1 MPRFF
6 FSRVC
11 PEHSIT
17 DIVGEDVADRAE
29 ATRRAR
35 EIAME
40 SHPSSSKAGK
50 GPWGWVEKEDEAHR
64 HIFGAAEFRRL
75 VTKIVE

>member
-40 SHPSSSKAGK
+40 IASEQLEAGRGPS
-50 GPWGWVEKEDEAHR
+50 GWVEVEDEAHR
-64 HIFGAAEFRRL
+64 PVFLLPLRAVAS
-75 VTKIVE
+75 

>member
-11 PEHSIT
+11 PEHSVT

-40 SHPSSSKAGK
+40 IASEQLEAGRGPS
-50 GPWGWVEKEDEAHR
+50 GWVEVEDEAHR
-64 HIFGAAEFRRL
+64 PVFMLPLRAVAS
-75 VTKIVE
+75 

>member
-11 PEHSIT
+11 PEYSIT

-29 ATRRAR
+29 AKRRAR

-40 SHPSSSKAGK
+40 IASEQLEAGRGPS
-50 GPWGWVEKEDEAHR
+50 GWVEVEDEAHR
-64 HIFGAAEFRRL
+64 PVFMLPLRAVAS
-75 VTKIVE
+75 

>member
-11 PEHSIT
+11 PEHSVT
-17 DIVGEDVADRAE
+17 DIVGENVADRAE

-40 SHPSSSKAGK
+40 IASEQLEAGRAPS
-50 GPWGWVEKEDEAHR
+50 GWVEVEDEAHR
-64 HIFGAAEFRRL
+64 PVFMLPLRAVAS
-75 VTKIVE
+75 

>member
-1 MPRFF
+1 MPKFF

-17 DIVGEDVADRAE
+17 DIVGEEVADRAE

-40 SHPSSSKAGK
+40 IASEQLEAGRGPS
-50 GPWGWVEKEDEAHR
+50 GWVEVEDEAHR
-64 HIFGAAEFRRL
+64 PVFMLPLRAIAS
-75 VTKIVE
+75 